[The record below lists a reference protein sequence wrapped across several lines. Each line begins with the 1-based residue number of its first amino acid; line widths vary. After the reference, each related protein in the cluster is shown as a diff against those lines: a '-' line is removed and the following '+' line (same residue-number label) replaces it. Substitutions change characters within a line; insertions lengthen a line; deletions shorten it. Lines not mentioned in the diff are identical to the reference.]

1 MKKESIQ
8 DRIER
13 IVRMEQ
19 EMDELATVWQEQ
31 RTEFFLNADMEQKF
45 KNLTDY
51 MENGQWLADYEADER
66 GELPKNLKRGVL
78 SQDALYN
85 LLDEIRC
92 EKNGRNS

>member
-19 EMDELATVWQEQ
+19 EMDELATAWQEQ
-31 RTEFFLNADMEQKF
+31 RTKFFLNADMEQKF